1 LLLYL
6 GMFLVAELVWI
17 NLCGQTSI
25 MGLEDELASLPT
37 GLDKL
42 DEVYVF
48 HSLHCH
54 TELTPARYKRI
65 MKKILDKPDR
75 ARDEAKMLLGWLVC
89 AKRPLKS
96 HEVQTMK
103 SVNLER
109 RRIEFD
115 RRRFRVNPKELCES
129 LVDIREDG
137 SIELV
142 HLTAKV

>member
-1 LLLYL
+1 
-6 GMFLVAELVWI
+6 MFLVAELVWT

-25 MGLEDELASLPT
+25 IGLEDELASLPT
-37 GLDKL
+37 GLHKL
-42 DEVYVF
+42 DEVYVI
-48 HSLHCH
+48 HGLHYH
-54 TELTPARYKRI
+54 IELTPSRYKRI
-65 MKKILDKPDR
+65 MRKILDKPAR
-75 ARDEAKMLLGWLVC
+75 ARDEAMMLLGWLVC

-103 SVNLER
+103 SINLER
-109 RRIEFD
+109 RRIEFH
-115 RRRFRVNPKELCES
+115 RRRFRVSPKDLCES